1 MLTMD
6 PVKDLL
12 LDSFGRVRELV
23 ASLTNDLTEDI
34 STYRPDPSANSIG
47 WLIWHLSR
55 VQDSHLADAAGS
67 EQVWVA
73 QGWVDRFSLPF
84 AVEATGYGQGED
96 EVGSVLVPA
105 ELLAGYHAAVHEA
118 SVRYVEQLDE
128 DELGRVVDE
137 RWDPPVTVSVRL
149 VSVLGDCLQ
158 HAGQA
163 AYVRGL
169 ADRRH

>member
-1 MLTMD
+1 M
-6 PVKDLL
+6 
-12 LDSFGRVRELV
+12 S
-23 ASLTNDLTEDI
+23 
-34 STYRPDPSANSIG
+34 
-47 WLIWHLSR
+47 
-55 VQDSHLADAAGS
+55 
-67 EQVWVA
+67 

-84 AVEATGYGQGED
+84 AVDATGYGQGED
-96 EVGSVLVPA
+96 EVGSVQVPA
-105 ELLAGYHAAVHEA
+105 ELLAAYHAAVHEA
-118 SVRYVEQLDE
+118 TVRYIEQLDE
-128 DELGRVVDE
+128 QELGRVVDE